1 MRINRLTLAVA
12 LALVCASSA
21 AFLPGTSN
29 ARSSFAATTDCDG
42 DACSSVTV
50 TFDDSRQQ
58 YRAQNNSAD
67 RWAKVTASNLAAS
80 ASACLGPGESEYL
93 PLQSIVAPY
102 HANFADTRCGAPQQP
117 GYPPP
122 GE

>member
-1 MRINRLTLAVA
+1 MRT
-12 LALVCASSA
+12 ASLLLA
-21 AFLPGTSN
+21 AFLLGFLLP
-29 ARSSFAATTDCDG
+29 AAGSASAAAVTTDCDG
-42 DACSSVTV
+42 DACSSVTL

-93 PLQSIVAPY
+93 PLQSYVAPY
-102 HANFADTRCGAPQQP
+102 HADFADTRCGAPQQP

>member
-1 MRINRLTLAVA
+1 MRPISRFP
-12 LALVCASSA
+12 LALCLLAFLLFPSPTVVRRASA
-21 AFLPGTSN
+21 AT
-29 ARSSFAATTDCDG
+29 AADCDG
-42 DACSSVTV
+42 DACSSVTL
-50 TFDDSRQQ
+50 TYDNSKQQ
-58 YRAQNNSAD
+58 YLARNNSAD

-102 HANFADTRCGAPQQP
+102 HAEFADARCGAPQQP
-117 GYPPP
+117 GYPPA